1 MELRIRISKTLLAVR
16 SKTDKHLKSKYFNK
30 TKSNTSNFMKIK
42 TEYLFL
48 SSIKQAVAM
57 NLILILFEETDDK
70 NLSLWLSSFDF

>member
-1 MELRIRISKTLLAVR
+1 
-16 SKTDKHLKSKYFNK
+16 
-30 TKSNTSNFMKIK
+30 MKIK

-70 NLSLWLSSFDF
+70 NLSL